1 MSQHADLLP
10 PRASEALP
18 PEEARGERLFFVLGA
33 AFAGLAILI
42 GAFGAHAL
50 RGHVSADRYDD
61 FVTGARYHLPQ
72 ALGLFAVSRAAVK
85 WPGRAVAA
93 AGWLFVAG
101 IVLFSGSLYLLGV
114 TGQRWLGA
122 ITPLG
127 GLAFIAG
134 WALLA
139 RQAWSAGRRTRTTG

>member
-1 MSQHADLLP
+1 MSQHAGLLTS
-10 PRASEALP
+10 RASHGVQAED
-18 PEEARGERLFFVLGA
+18 PEGERLFFVLGA
-33 AFAGLAILI
+33 VLAGLAILI

-122 ITPLG
+122 VTPVG
-127 GLAFIAG
+127 GLAFIVG

-139 RQAWSAGRRTRTTG
+139 RQVWSAGRVARTTG

>member
-50 RGHVSADRYDD
+50 RGTYPP
-61 FVTGARYHLPQ
+61 TG
-72 ALGLFAVSRAAVK
+72 
-85 WPGRAVAA
+85 
-93 AGWLFVAG
+93 
-101 IVLFSGSLYLLGV
+101 
-114 TGQRWLGA
+114 
-122 ITPLG
+122 
-127 GLAFIAG
+127 
-134 WALLA
+134 
-139 RQAWSAGRRTRTTG
+139 TTTS